1 MKKKISKAKV
11 IAAIFLLSLVFIA
24 TKIYAQAMPEPKS
37 QKTEETKSQVPEA
50 PKQPTPEESKKKIKE
65 LYKKA
70 ISDFKKDKLD
80 LAREAFEKILAFDPA
95 ENKARDYL
103 QSKIPAK
110 IKQQEKKKITQKIKQ
125 EQLALKKAE
134 EEHLSQTKELK
145 KQQKVAAG
153 KTELK
158 KPKEEKTRL
167 KKRAEGAQIKTPE
180 LKQPKNKPK
189 GLTLQKSLNQQIL
202 ALTKQNKELKQKE
215 AVLLQDLTKAK
226 KFNAQL
232 ETKAKEFYINTLET
246 EQAKKEVKDLSNI
259 AEEINNERLVL
270 KKENVRLKQQIV
282 SLEDSQRN
290 EKAKLY
296 QELGTVYAEA
306 KLFDLGIDAY
316 EKSLSFNPDNAE
328 VHYNIG
334 ILYKHS
340 KSDSKKAAQ
349 HLKKYLRLNPEA
361 KNRKEVEYLIK
372 MLETQ
377 PF

>member
-1 MKKKISKAKV
+1 M
-11 IAAIFLLSLVFIA
+11 
-24 TKIYAQAMPEPKS
+24 
-37 QKTEETKSQVPEA
+37 
-50 PKQPTPEESKKKIKE
+50 
-65 LYKKA
+65 
-70 ISDFKKDKLD
+70 
-80 LAREAFEKILAFDPA
+80 AREAFEKILAFDPA
-95 ENKARDYL
+95 ENKSRDYL

-167 KKRAEGAQIKTPE
+167 KKRAEGDQIKTPE

>member
-1 MKKKISKAKV
+1 
-11 IAAIFLLSLVFIA
+11 
-24 TKIYAQAMPEPKS
+24 MPEPKS

-316 EKSLSFNPDNAE
+316 EKSLCFNPDNAE

-340 KSDSKKAAQ
+340 
-349 HLKKYLRLNPEA
+349 
-361 KNRKEVEYLIK
+361 
-372 MLETQ
+372 
-377 PF
+377 